1 MLGRAARARAR
12 GALAGKGGAMVYPEN
27 FDVIVVGG
35 GHAGAEAALAAAR
48 MGAKTLLL
56 THNFETLGQLSC
68 NPSIGGIG
76 KGHLVREIDAMG
88 GAMGWAADR
97 AGIQFRTLNMS
108 KGPAVRATRAQ
119 IDRVLYRKAM
129 RAMLESRPNLSLFQ
143 QPVVDIRVD
152 GGKARGVVTA
162 MGLEFFAPCVALTAG
177 TFLSGRI
184 HIGLENYPGGRA
196 GDPAAAGLG
205 QSLRALGLPV
215 GRLKTGTPPR
225 IDGRTVDF
233 SAMVRQPGFMPRGD
247 APGVVF
253 SARSVWADHP
263 RQAPCWITRTSAKT
277 HDIIREGFDRSPMF
291 TGKIEGAGPRYC
303 PSIEDKIN
311 RFKDKD
317 SHHVFMEPEG
327 LNTFE
332 YYPNGLSTSLPFDI
346 QLRFVRSIRGLEN
359 ADILRPGYAI
369 EYDYFDPRR
378 LKPNLE
384 SKDVEGLF
392 FAGQVNGTT
401 GYEEAAA
408 QGLLAGANAALRVRG
423 EAPWSPDRSEAY
435 LGVMVDDLLTKGLTE
450 PYRMFTSRAEYRLLL
465 REDNA
470 DERLS
475 PIAHRLGL
483 LDEAQWERFCAK
495 REASELETAALKKA
509 CARPGFVPAS
519 AQEWAF
525 GKALEKDAFLAD
537 LAKRP
542 EGEAHAVLALWAL
555 SQARRKEP
563 GGEAMGRLLERFG
576 IEGVA
581 RALIDAMRGLDDS
594 DPDPFNA
601 AQAQAAV
608 ASALGQD
615 APEDSPPGAAPAGAA
630 QASAE
635 PEPTARAVP
644 PYPELL
650 AALLAPLGLARLADP
665 GWDGRAD
672 EIVPGPAFGPED
684 GSASAPASAQA
695 PSGAAGSKA
704 AKLRLAR
711 EALDEAQIRIKYE
724 GYIERQKEEVQSRMR
739 LKDTPLPADFDYG
752 KLKGLSIEAR
762 QKLNEHRPE
771 NLDRASRIS
780 GVTPATIAL
789 LAVYAKRGFDA

>member
-1 MLGRAARARAR
+1 
-12 GALAGKGGAMVYPEN
+12 
-27 FDVIVVGG
+27 
-35 GHAGAEAALAAAR
+35 
-48 MGAKTLLL
+48 
-56 THNFETLGQLSC
+56 
-68 NPSIGGIG
+68 
-76 KGHLVREIDAMG
+76 
-88 GAMGWAADR
+88 
-97 AGIQFRTLNMS
+97 
-108 KGPAVRATRAQ
+108 
-119 IDRVLYRKAM
+119 
-129 RAMLESRPNLSLFQ
+129 
-143 QPVVDIRVD
+143 
-152 GGKARGVVTA
+152 
-162 MGLEFFAPCVALTAG
+162 
-177 TFLSGRI
+177 
-184 HIGLENYPGGRA
+184 
-196 GDPAAAGLG
+196 
-205 QSLRALGLPV
+205 
-215 GRLKTGTPPR
+215 
-225 IDGRTVDF
+225 
-233 SAMVRQPGFMPRGD
+233 
-247 APGVVF
+247 
-253 SARSVWADHP
+253 
-263 RQAPCWITRTSAKT
+263 
-277 HDIIREGFDRSPMF
+277 
-291 TGKIEGAGPRYC
+291 
-303 PSIEDKIN
+303 
-311 RFKDKD
+311 
-317 SHHVFMEPEG
+317 
-327 LNTFE
+327 
-332 YYPNGLSTSLPFDI
+332 
-346 QLRFVRSIRGLEN
+346 
-359 ADILRPGYAI
+359 
-369 EYDYFDPRR
+369 
-378 LKPNLE
+378 
-384 SKDVEGLF
+384 
-392 FAGQVNGTT
+392 
-401 GYEEAAA
+401 
-408 QGLLAGANAALRVRG
+408 
-423 EAPWSPDRSEAY
+423 
-435 LGVMVDDLLTKGLTE
+435 MVDDLLTKGLTE

-483 LDEAQWERFCAK
+483 LDESQWARFCAK

-581 RALIDAMRGLDDS
+581 QALIDAMRGLDDS
-594 DPDPFNA
+594 DPDPSNA

-615 APEDSPPGAAPAGAA
+615 APEDSLSRDAPAGAA
-630 QASAE
+630 QADAE
-635 PEPTARAVP
+635 PAPTARAVP

-684 GSASAPASAQA
+684 GSAPAQAQA
-695 PSGAAGSKA
+695 PSGAAESKA